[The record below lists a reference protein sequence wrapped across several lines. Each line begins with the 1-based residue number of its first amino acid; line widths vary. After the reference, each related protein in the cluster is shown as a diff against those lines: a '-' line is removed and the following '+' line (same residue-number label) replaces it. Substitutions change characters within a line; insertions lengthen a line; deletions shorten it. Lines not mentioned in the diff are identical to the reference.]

1 MLRQLPLPPSP
12 PSPLPLSYAICWL
25 NHRIAK
31 IVFRSLCLYLARS
44 QLSYVDARVF
54 AAHTHIFYMEK
65 QLSVSTSSEKRR
77 QITQSM
83 GFNSF
88 DSAMISSVFQW
99 CTNKLAKWFMLHT
112 ATICVDVCNIYL
124 QTCAIYRV
132 HTYCQLQTNYS
143 SCFLRCVY
151 SFEQS
156 VYTVQRFRDA
166 INKQIN

>member
-112 ATICVDVCNIYL
+112 ATICVSTYKRALFIAYTRTVNSKLIIQAAFYVVCTHLNKVCTPCSGFEM
-124 QTCAIYRV
+124 QS
-132 HTYCQLQTNYS
+132 TN
-143 SCFLRCVY
+143 R
-151 SFEQS
+151 
-156 VYTVQRFRDA
+156 
-166 INKQIN
+166 